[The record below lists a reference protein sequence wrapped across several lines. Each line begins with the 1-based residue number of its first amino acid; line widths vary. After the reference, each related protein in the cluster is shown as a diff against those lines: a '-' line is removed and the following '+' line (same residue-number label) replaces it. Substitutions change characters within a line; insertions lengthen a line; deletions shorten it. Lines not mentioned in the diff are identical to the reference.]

1 MNNKIFANQQ
11 SEVSEWLEKISKSE
25 KIYSDYHKLFDDIR
39 KYYRNETRRDKQNI
53 FWSSVETLKPFLY
66 FKQPKPYIE
75 RKEKSDNK
83 AHNFACRILE
93 KALFNSLEHF
103 DFDSI
108 IKYARN
114 DFLIGGSGIIIERYV
129 PKFADIIDDD
139 GSRFEIKVDE
149 NVISEYVNPTN
160 FICDTDKVETWEN
173 CSWFAI
179 RQYMS
184 FDEVIAEFG
193 ENFRDLLFDYSIK
206 NTKSIEVSEI
216 WDKKSSSVMY
226 ITKALPHSFLK
237 VISKNNLS
245 DNFFPIPKPLF
256 ATTTNDSIIPIPDYV
271 QIKPLLDE
279 LDGVTS
285 RMEKTMKALKISGC
299 YDNAFPELAN
309 ILNKDITLV
318 GVSDFD
324 RLKSAGGIKN
334 IVDFMPIE
342 QYVTALQTLATRRK
356 EIVEAIYEITGV
368 SDIMRGTSN
377 FNETATAVNKKTN
390 FGTLRNQDR
399 QNDMNR
405 FISELFKIKA
415 EYICEYF
422 DSEKLLSFLSQD
434 ERILPEAQHA
444 VSILKNDKLRDMV
457 LGIESDLTFNEADKK
472 AQNIEAVTSI
482 HTMIAQAF
490 DVVSKQPALLD
501 LYRQMILS
509 IVACLSNAR
518 QYEGILG
525 QCFDKIA
532 QEFSTPDI
540 PKTPYP
546 DTQLLAIQMQSRRD
560 MWDYEI
566 KKEQNEIKKNE
577 FLLKKQQNESKNKLA
592 QNEFNLQVLEAA
604 NKNQK

>member
-1 MNNKIFANQQ
+1 MNNQIFANQK
-11 SEVSEWLEKISKSE
+11 SEVSEWLEKITKSE
-25 KIYSDYHKLFDDIR
+25 NIYADYHKLFEDIR
-39 KYYRNETRRDKQNI
+39 KYYRNETRKDKQNI

-83 AHNFACRILE
+83 VHNFACRILE
-93 KALFNSLEHF
+93 KALCNSLDNF
-103 DFDSI
+103 DFDSV

-114 DFLIGGSGIIIERYV
+114 DFLIGGSGIIIERYI
-129 PKFADIIDDD
+129 PKFSNIVTDD
-139 GSRFEIKVDE
+139 GTCFEIKTDE
-149 NVISEYVNPTN
+149 NVISEYVNPIN
-160 FICDTDKVETWEN
+160 FICDTDKVGTWED
-173 CSWFAI
+173 CTWFAI
-179 RQYMS
+179 RQYMTFS
-184 FDEVIAEFG
+184 EVITNFG
-193 ENFRDLLFDYSIK
+193 ENFRDLLFDYSM
-206 NTKSIEVSEI
+206 NDTKSIEVYEV

-226 ITKALPHSFLK
+226 LTKALPHSFLK
-237 VISKNNLS
+237 VISKNHLS

-256 ATTTNDSIIPIPDYV
+256 ATTTNDGIIPIPDYI

-309 ILNKDITLV
+309 ILNKDTTLV
-318 GVSDFD
+318 AVSDFD

-342 QYVTALQTLATRRK
+342 QYITALQTLASRRK
-356 EIVEAIYEITGV
+356 EIIEAIYEITGV

-377 FNETATAVNKKTN
+377 SNDTATAVTKKTN

-405 FISELFKIKA
+405 FISDLFKIKA
-415 EYICEYF
+415 EYICSYF
-422 DSEKLLSFLSQD
+422 AEDKLLSFLPTDDQ
-434 ERILPEAQHA
+434 ILPEAHKA
-444 VSILKNDKLRDMV
+444 VSVLKNDKLRDMV

-501 LYRQMILS
+501 LYRQMISS

-518 QYEGILG
+518 QYEGVLS
-525 QCFDKIA
+525 QCFDKIS
-532 QEFSTPDI
+532 QEFATPDAPI
-540 PKTPYP
+540 APRL
-546 DTQLLAIQMQSRRD
+546 DTQLLALQMQNQRNA
-560 MWDYEI
+560 WDYEI
-566 KKEQNEIKKNE
+566 KKEQNEIKKTE
-577 FLLKKQQNESKNKLA
+577 LMMKKQQDEAKNKLA
-592 QNEFNLQVLEAA
+592 EDEFNLQVLETA
-604 NKNQK
+604 NQNKK